1 MATYIVD
8 ALEAAAQVHAS
19 NPYSVCAFAEPGGV
33 KFAIT
38 LPAAVAA
45 VAASAHTHAA
55 GAAGR
60 LIQACARLFEACR

>member
-8 ALEAAAQVHAS
+8 ALEAVAQVHAS
-19 NPYSVCAFAEPGGV
+19 NPWCVCAFREPGGV

-38 LPAAVAA
+38 LPAAA

-55 GAAGR
+55 MGR
-60 LIQACARLFEACR
+60 PINPGVCASI